1 MRSATKSR
9 KTRLTRWEILG
20 AWLHLWTAPKGLD
33 VPPVP
38 WRKVA
43 LYGALTAVAVVVAA
57 LLIIPPLNEGKQKG
71 EAERAREEAAA
82 VAAER
87 ARLTADQRV
96 HRLTVA
102 AGTPLVPALE
112 AGIKADAEARVKAK
126 KLGGPILS
134 AKCEQAGPN
143 SIRFAGTRVYK
154 CFVKTA
160 TGLQGEGQ
168 DILGAGYPFVATV
181 YEKKRTVAWCKQ
193 NPSADEKG
201 RRGATHVKVSPVCAG
216 KLSNVL

>member
-1 MRSATKSR
+1 
-9 KTRLTRWEILG
+9 
-20 AWLHLWTAPKGLD
+20 
-33 VPPVP
+33 
-38 WRKVA
+38 
-43 LYGALTAVAVVVAA
+43 
-57 LLIIPPLNEGKQKG
+57 
-71 EAERAREEAAA
+71 
-82 VAAER
+82 
-87 ARLTADQRV
+87 
-96 HRLTVA
+96 
-102 AGTPLVPALE
+102 VPALE

-181 YEKKRTVAWCKQ
+181 YEKRRTVAWCKQ
-193 NPSADEKG
+193 NPPADEKG